1 MIPILISHI
10 LRTNLRGLDN
20 LFMDKG
26 KIYTFLN
33 PVSYLMALDR
43 KDLFGQFDG
52 IFADGSILVAAIR
65 LLYGIT
71 VKRRSFDMT
80 SMAPNYSV
88 LPKIMERCY
97 TLLRQNKNR

>member
-33 PVSYLMALDR
+33 PCFL
-43 KDLFGQFDG
+43 FDG
-52 IFADGSILVAAIR
+52 I
-65 LLYGIT
+65 
-71 VKRRSFDMT
+71 RS
-80 SMAPNYSV
+80 
-88 LPKIMERCY
+88 
-97 TLLRQNKNR
+97 

>member
-43 KDLFGQFDG
+43 KDLFVRYD
-52 IFADGSILVAAIR
+52 
-65 LLYGIT
+65 
-71 VKRRSFDMT
+71 
-80 SMAPNYSV
+80 
-88 LPKIMERCY
+88 
-97 TLLRQNKNR
+97 

>member
-52 IFADGSILVAAIR
+52 C
-65 LLYGIT
+65 LLY
-71 VKRRSFDMT
+71 T
-80 SMAPNYSV
+80 SDAAD
-88 LPKIMERCY
+88 E
-97 TLLRQNKNR
+97 